1 MSNTSISTSQPGGG
15 TNTRASRSAGWSRFL
30 RNYST
35 LLIFIVMIIGASFAS
50 DAFLSVHNIGNI
62 MRQTAAIGLM
72 SIGMLFVILTRGIDL
87 SVGSLLALGSVV
99 SATLMQD
106 YPMVI
111 ALPVAVGCGALCGAV
126 SGFGVAF
133 LRLPA
138 FIVTLAM
145 MSIARGVSLIISDG
159 RPIMVPFDNTGLLNF
174 GSGYFLSVPYP
185 VWLMLGLFFVAG
197 VVHKYTRFGRL
208 VTAIGSNEQAVHLSG
223 VRVRYYTFAVYVL
236 SGALAALA
244 GIISTARA
252 GVGSASIGVGAELDV
267 IAAVVIGGASLAG
280 GKGTVFSTLI
290 GVLVFGVIGNIMNLM
305 NVPGYDQEVVM
316 GVIILIAIML
326 QARLYQ
332 ARR

>member
-1 MSNTSISTSQPGGG
+1 MGKHVTLNWTKL
-15 TNTRASRSAGWSRFL
+15 L
-30 RNYST
+30 RDYST
-35 LLIFIVMIIGASFAS
+35 LLIFLVLIVGASFAS
-50 DAFLSVHNIGNI
+50 DAFLSVHNIGNV
-62 MRQTAAIGLM
+62 MRQTAGIGLM

-87 SVGSLLALGSVV
+87 SVGSILALGSVV
-99 SATLMQD
+99 SATLLQQ
-106 YPMVI
+106 YSL
-111 ALPVAVGCGALCGAV
+111 AVAIPATLASGAVLGAV

-159 RPIMVPFDNTGLLNF
+159 RPIMVPDSGMALLNF
-174 GSGYFLSVPYP
+174 GSGYFFGIPYP
-185 VWLMLGLFFVAG
+185 VWLMLAMFFAAG
-197 VVHKYTRFGRL
+197 VVHKYMRFGRII
-208 VTAIGSNEQAVHLSG
+208 TAIGSNEQAVHLSG
-223 VRVRYYTFAVYVL
+223 VRVRYYTFAVYVI

-244 GIISTARA
+244 GVISTGRS
-252 GVGSASIGVGAELDV
+252 GVGSASIGMGAELDV

-280 GKGTVFSTLI
+280 GKGTVFNTLI

-326 QARLYQ
+326 QARLYRAQ
-332 ARR
+332 R